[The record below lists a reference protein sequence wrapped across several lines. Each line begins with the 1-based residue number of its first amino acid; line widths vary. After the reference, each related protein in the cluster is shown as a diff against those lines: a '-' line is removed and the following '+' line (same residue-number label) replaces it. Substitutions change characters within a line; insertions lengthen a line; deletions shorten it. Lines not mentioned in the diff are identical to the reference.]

1 MSILRPLALS
11 VCGMPPTAEPL
22 WRTALE
28 FCEEENFKAAAAQ
41 LLKEIDKGNAAAA
54 ASLVLV
60 IAGNHIPPE
69 RVAERN
75 LVIDGVG
82 FSNWDVED
90 GLGLARL
97 LDQGIDLT
105 PRHSGLCVKLAR
117 KYTEQCMRTV
127 YRMGDSAMRRLF
139 AGKDVKTGRPLATPT
154 PPPKDDQREEPSGGS
169 EETADFLDDDDGD
182 EGSESGPREEEEE
195 ETIPRKAPIQRSRGG
210 NAGTAAHLVAT
221 PKKMTPK
228 RTRHSTPSAPA
239 PKVRRQTNRKLS
251 YDDGYDFVV
260 DDDEE
265 EDDDAD
271 YSASDKEDDGGQ
283 ATAVVTR
290 GAVRRGTVTEPTATT
305 ADEAT
310 LAVLRAELA
319 LLQRMHEDALRLA
332 KEAEAEAKRRRS
344 AAASLAKE
352 LEGKQQML
360 DSALRARGG
369 RRR

>member
-1 MSILRPLALS
+1 
-11 VCGMPPTAEPL
+11 
-22 WRTALE
+22 
-28 FCEEENFKAAAAQ
+28 
-41 LLKEIDKGNAAAA
+41 
-54 ASLVLV
+54 
-60 IAGNHIPPE
+60 
-69 RVAERN
+69 
-75 LVIDGVG
+75 
-82 FSNWDVED
+82 
-90 GLGLARL
+90 
-97 LDQGIDLT
+97 
-105 PRHSGLCVKLAR
+105 
-117 KYTEQCMRTV
+117 
-127 YRMGDSAMRRLF
+127 MGDSAMRRLF
-139 AGKDVKTGRPLATPT
+139 AGKDVKTGRRLVTPT
-154 PPPKDDQREEPSGGS
+154 PPLKDDQREEPSGGS
-169 EETADFLDDDDGD
+169 KEMADFLHDDDGD
-182 EGSESGPREEEEE
+182 EGSESGPREEDEEE
-195 ETIPRKAPIQRSRGG
+195 EEEEALPRKAPIQRSRGG
-210 NAGTAAHLVAT
+210 NVGTAARLVAT

-228 RTRHSTPSAPA
+228 RTRHSTPAAPA

-251 YDDGYDFVV
+251 YDDGYNFVV

-265 EDDDAD
+265 EDDDTD
-271 YSASDKEDDGGQ
+271 YSASDEEDDGGQ

-360 DSALRARGG
+360 DSAQRARGG